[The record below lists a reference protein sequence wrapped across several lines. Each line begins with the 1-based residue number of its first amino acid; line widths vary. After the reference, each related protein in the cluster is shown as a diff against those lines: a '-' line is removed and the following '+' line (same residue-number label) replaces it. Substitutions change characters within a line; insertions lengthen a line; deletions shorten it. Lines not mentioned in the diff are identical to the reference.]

1 MALVEHQRAYPSRAL
16 HLPDVTRGRASA
28 PPLLLLATA
37 FPASRAP
44 LAVPLQ
50 HHGPQPDQALSPPR
64 ARTSAGAPSTSHTNT
79 HPSPLIHPAACSRR
93 RQLRREKRKS
103 KISANPFLMQDSQEK
118 VEAAKAR
125 VGRPARGL
133 SAPP

>member
-1 MALVEHQRAYPSRAL
+1 MALVEHHRAYPSRAL
-16 HLPDVTRGRASA
+16 HLPDLTRGTRPG

-50 HHGPQPDQALSPPR
+50 HHGPEPDQALR
-64 ARTSAGAPSTSHTNT
+64 TQTSAGAPSTSHTNT

-103 KISANPFLMQDSQEK
+103 KISTNPFLMQDSQEK

-125 VGRPARGL
+125 VGHPARGL